1 MTSATPTTS
10 SGPASSSPTPH
21 FPALTI
27 RRLDTAER
35 PPELIAQLARVWRS
49 SVDATHGFVAP
60 EDLDFFA
67 RFVPEAFRV
76 VPVMYVAEAEG
87 RVLGF
92 AGIAADALEMLFVDA
107 DARGMG
113 VGGRLLRTA
122 IEAGVTKTEANEAND
137 QARGFYDH
145 FGFVVTGGNE
155 KDGYG
160 LPYPTLSLAL
170 G

>member
-1 MTSATPTTS
+1 
-10 SGPASSSPTPH
+10 
-21 FPALTI
+21 
-27 RRLDTAER
+27 
-35 PPELIAQLARVWRS
+35 
-49 SVDATHGFVAP
+49 
-60 EDLDFFA
+60 
-67 RFVPEAFRV
+67 
-76 VPVMYVAEAEG
+76 MYVAEAEG

-122 IEAGVTKTEANEAND
+122 IEAGVTKTEVNEAND

-145 FGFVVTGGNE
+145 FGFVVTGRNE
-155 KDGYG
+155 KDGCG